1 MDALSFEAV
10 SVPSRVCVF
19 CGSSAGT
26 RPEYARAAEQLA
38 HEMAR
43 RSIGLVF
50 GGGNVGLMGVI
61 ADAMLAA
68 GGHAIGVIPHALV
81 AREIAHRALPD
92 LRIVNSMHERK
103 AMMAGL
109 ADAFIAMPGGFGTF
123 EEFCEVVTWTQLGVH
138 AKACGLLNIGGFYDP
153 LIELF
158 DRAVAEGFIKTGNRR
173 IVVAHADPAA
183 LLDELSK
190 PHAPPEALWISGP
203 DET

>member
-1 MDALSFEAV
+1 MTV
-10 SVPSRVCVF
+10 TSRICVF
-19 CGSSAGT
+19 CGSSVGT

-38 HEMAR
+38 HEMVR

-61 ADAMLAA
+61 ADAMIAA

-81 AREIAHRALPD
+81 AREIAHRSLPD

-138 AKACGLLNIGGFYDP
+138 AKACGLLNVGGFYDP

-158 DRAVAEGFIKTGNRR
+158 DRAVAERFIKAVNRR

-190 PHAPPEALWISGP
+190 PHAPPEARWTNGP